1 MGDWERAVSYTI
13 FFLLSLVCIPVSQ
26 RFGGRKV
33 RKLIQKNYLNI
44 TVLPV
49 TATMARAPKG
59 DMN

>member
-26 RFGGRKV
+26 RFWDRKV

>member
-13 FFLLSLVCIPVSQ
+13 FFFAF
-26 RFGGRKV
+26 FGLYSSFSTVWGQEGEE
-33 RKLIQKNYLNI
+33 INPKNYLNI